1 MTGIANKRVST
12 RERTNFAWLGPTVL
26 AALMTTCGTTQA
38 QESAERFFAG
48 KTIRVLVGYPAGS
61 TFDNYARVAVRHM
74 ARHVPGSPTMI
85 VQNMPGAGGLTA
97 TANAANVAAPDG
109 LTLALINPVNAME
122 PILNPDVAKFD
133 ARKFK
138 WIGSM
143 NTEVGTCAFWS
154 GKVKSFKD
162 LEGAKTRVGATGPS
176 SGSTLDAKAVQGIL
190 GVDFQMVL
198 GYPGLTDVRL
208 AAEKGEVDGFCGLQ
222 VSSIKATLWEPYK
235 SGRFNV
241 VLQTGLKKHSD
252 LPESIPSVF
261 ELAPNDEARQILK
274 LIFSPWAYGAPI
286 MAPPNTPDDRIAVL
300 RKAFVAMISDPSF
313 VAETRKINLEIQP
326 MAPEQISVLVDEAY
340 STPEP
345 IVSRTRALLGLVR

>member
-1 MTGIANKRVST
+1 MIGVANKRIST
-12 RERTNFAWLGPTVL
+12 RKRTNFAWAGPAVL
-26 AALMTTCGTTQA
+26 AALMTGCGTTQA
-38 QESAERFFAG
+38 QESAERFYAG

-74 ARHVPGSPTMI
+74 ARHVPGSPAMI

-122 PILNPDVAKFD
+122 PILNPKVAKFD

-162 LEGAKTRVGATGPS
+162 LESTKTRVGATGPS

-190 GVDFQMVL
+190 GFDFQMVL

-235 SGRFNV
+235 AGRFNV
-241 VLQTGLKKHSD
+241 VLQTGLKKHPD
-252 LPESIPSVF
+252 LPASIPSVF
-261 ELAPNDEARQILK
+261 ELAPDDDARQVLK

-286 MAPPNTPDDRIAVL
+286 MAPPGTPEDLVGVL
-300 RKAFVAMISDPSF
+300 RRAFVGMINDKDF
-313 VAETRKINLEIQP
+313 IAETQKMNLEIQP
-326 MAPEQISVLVDEAY
+326 MPPEQIASLVEEAY
-340 STPEP
+340 STPQA
-345 IVSRTRALLGLVR
+345 IVSRTRALLGIAQ